1 MHSGYFSGMSIL
13 ESIYTGG
20 VHAIRALLPLV
31 SRGEGKLARGVR
43 GRRGAL
49 ERLVRWGTQVRDP
62 ARSTVWFHAPS
73 VGEGLQARAV
83 MEALRRSCPEVQMI
97 YTYFSPSA
105 ESFADSL
112 PAEISDYLP
121 LDLPGTMAEAIGAI
135 EPDAIVF
142 SKTEVWPNLTRAAT
156 RRGVPLLLLSA
167 TLPSSSSRIRG
178 PARTFLQPA
187 HARLERV
194 GAISP
199 ADGERF
205 RSLGVPADRIEIMG
219 DARFDQV
226 LQRMARVDRESGVL
240 RKLIDPAHLTIIA
253 GSTWP
258 ADEAV
263 LIPAFARL
271 LGMQGSAR
279 LIAVPHEPT
288 ERHLAA
294 LEASLKVWRLPSARL
309 STLQEGLTPG
319 TVLIVDRVGIL
330 GDLYAAAD
338 LAYVGGGFG
347 RAGLHSVL
355 EPAAFRLPVLFGPH
369 HHNARE
375 AEELIE
381 CGGGFAVEGEDDLV
395 ESFSMLL
402 APEFRQRA
410 GEAAGRYVD
419 SGRGAAGRGA
429 ELIVRAFRK
438 PTLPG
443 GSRR

>member
-1 MHSGYFSGMSIL
+1 MSIL

-20 VHAIRALLPLV
+20 LHAVRLLLPLV

-49 ERLVRWGTQVRDP
+49 ERLVRWGTQERDP
-62 ARSTVWFHAPS
+62 ERSTVWFHAPS

-83 MEALRRSCPEVQMI
+83 MEALRHSRPEVQMV

-105 ESFADSL
+105 ESFADTL

-121 LDLPGTMAEAIGAI
+121 LDLPATMAEAIAAM

-142 SKTEVWPNLTRAAT
+142 SKTEVWPNLTRAAV

-167 TLPSSSSRIRG
+167 TLPANSSRIRG
-178 PARTFLQPA
+178 PARAFLQPA

-205 RSLGVPADRIEIMG
+205 HSLGVPADRIEIMG

-226 LQRMARVDRESGVL
+226 LQRMARADRQSGPV
-240 RKLIDPAHLTIIA
+240 RKLIDPAYLTIIG

-258 ADEAV
+258 EDEAV

-271 LGMQGSAR
+271 LARQESAR
-279 LIAVPHEPT
+279 LIVVPHEPT
-288 ERHLAA
+288 ERHLTA
-294 LEASLKVWRLPSARL
+294 LEILLQEWSLHSARM
-309 STLQEGLTPG
+309 STMEEGVPPG

-375 AEELIE
+375 AAELIE
-381 CGGGFAVEGEDDLV
+381 CGGGFAVEGEEGLFERLV
-395 ESFSMLL
+395 TLL
-402 APEFRQRA
+402 APELRQQA
-410 GEAAGRYVD
+410 GGAAGDYVE
-419 SGRGAAGRGA
+419 SGRGAAERGA
-429 ELIVRAFRK
+429 ELIVQAFRK
-438 PTLPG
+438 PALPDG
-443 GSRR
+443 FRR